1 LTEKESDLVE
11 RAKKILNDRRNEF
24 QEKYG
29 VDQMGV
35 GYKTVGG
42 KITDKIALVF
52 YVKRKKQKPELSSDQ
67 IPERIDGIATDVV
80 VVPKGFVPR

>member
-11 RAKKILNDRRNEF
+11 KAKKILNDRRDEF

-42 KITDKIALVF
+42 RITDKIALVF
-52 YVKRKKQKPELSSDQ
+52 YVKRKKQKHELSSDQ
-67 IPERIDGIATDVV
+67 IPESIDGIATDVV
-80 VVPKGFVPR
+80 VVPKGFVLR

>member
-1 LTEKESDLVE
+1 MVE
-11 RAKKILNDRRNEF
+11 RAKKILNDRSNEF

-29 VDQMGV
+29 VDKMGV

-52 YVKRKKQKPELSSDQ
+52 YVKRKKQKHELSSDQ

>member
-1 LTEKESDLVE
+1 MAEKDSDLVE
-11 RAKKILNDRRNEF
+11 RAKKILNERKKEF

-35 GYKTVGG
+35 GYKMVAG

-52 YVKRKKQKPELSSDQ
+52 YVKRKKEKRELSSDQ
-67 IPERIDGIATDVV
+67 IPERIDGISTDVV

>member
-1 LTEKESDLVE
+1 LTEKDSDLVE
-11 RAKKILNDRRNEF
+11 RGKKILNERKKEF

-42 KITDKIALVF
+42 RITDKIALVF
-52 YVKRKKQKPELSSDQ
+52 YVKRKKEKRELSSDE

>member
-1 LTEKESDLVE
+1 MVE

-80 VVPKGFVPR
+80 VVPKGFVPRKEN

>member
-11 RAKKILNDRRNEF
+11 RAKKILNDRRDEF

-35 GYKTVGG
+35 GYKKMDGR
-42 KITDKIALVF
+42 ITDKIALVF

-67 IPERIDGIATDVV
+67 IPENIDGIATDVV